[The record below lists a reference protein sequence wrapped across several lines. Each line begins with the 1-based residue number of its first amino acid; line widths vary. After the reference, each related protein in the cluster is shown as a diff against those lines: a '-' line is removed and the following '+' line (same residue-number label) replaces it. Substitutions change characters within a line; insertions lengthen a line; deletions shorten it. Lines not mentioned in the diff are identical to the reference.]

1 MATQKKKQKKN
12 KKKQNVFQS
21 SSFPCISYISYIDI
35 ISNNV
40 W

>member
-1 MATQKKKQKKN
+1 MATQKKKQKKMIKN
-12 KKKQNVFQS
+12 KMFFKAHLFLA
-21 SSFPCISYISYIDI
+21 YHISYIDI